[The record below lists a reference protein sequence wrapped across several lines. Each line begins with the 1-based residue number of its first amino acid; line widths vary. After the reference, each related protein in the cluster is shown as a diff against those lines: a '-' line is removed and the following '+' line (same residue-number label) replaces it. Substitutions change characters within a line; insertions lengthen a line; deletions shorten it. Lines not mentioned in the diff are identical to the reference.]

1 MFTLLP
7 KPDNVTFKSS
17 PKPLTNKD
25 SGVHYRTPSGGARPP
40 CLILKIGLLNICR
53 RNPRN
58 WLKRVFANPL
68 KKSVQSTSRSIA
80 TRARCGWPVANQF
93 MVRAI
98 HWTVEYVKRNEKG
111 CQTQDSCQFNA
122 LLSVLCHVVPKL
134 VLLLL
139 LQLHSLSF
147 SGSFLTDN

>member
-1 MFTLLP
+1 MFNSQNRIIQYLQEKSQKLAEACLCQSYTLKEKCTKYLSFNSNTRLP
-7 KPDNVTFKSS
+7 
-17 PKPLTNKD
+17 LRLA
-25 SGVHYRTPSGGARPP
+25 GR
-40 CLILKIGLLNICR
+40 I
-53 RNPRN
+53 
-58 WLKRVFANPL
+58 
-68 KKSVQSTSRSIA
+68 SIY
-80 TRARCGWPVANQF
+80 GQG
-93 MVRAI
+93 

-122 LLSVLCHVVPKL
+122 LLAVLCHVVPKL